1 MGMFKD
7 AIFYFICHMTF
18 GRIWVKIL
26 NLPPPPPPS
35 EQSYST
41 IQTKIIFQLDDRL
54 YNIIISQLKL

>member
-26 NLPPPPPPS
+26 NPPS

-54 YNIIISQLKL
+54 YNFIISQLKL